1 MSKESTDKNLSSE
14 PVSIESKPSL
24 DKLGLGNYMI
34 IQSILFGQQR
44 NYEYLYLGYYIKE
57 ITSMS
62 YKKRFKPGQ
71 ILENNQWQS
80 I

>member
-1 MSKESTDKNLSSE
+1 
-14 PVSIESKPSL
+14 
-24 DKLGLGNYMI
+24 MI
-34 IQSILFGQQR
+34 TQCVLFGQQN
-44 NYEYLYLGYYIKE
+44 NYNFLYLSYYVKKE

-71 ILENNQWQS
+71 ILENNDWVN

>member
-1 MSKESTDKNLSSE
+1 
-14 PVSIESKPSL
+14 
-24 DKLGLGNYMI
+24 MI
-34 IQSILFGQQR
+34 TQCILFGQQN
-44 NYEYLYLGYYIKE
+44 NYNYLYLGYYVKE

-71 ILENNQWQS
+71 ILENNDWVN